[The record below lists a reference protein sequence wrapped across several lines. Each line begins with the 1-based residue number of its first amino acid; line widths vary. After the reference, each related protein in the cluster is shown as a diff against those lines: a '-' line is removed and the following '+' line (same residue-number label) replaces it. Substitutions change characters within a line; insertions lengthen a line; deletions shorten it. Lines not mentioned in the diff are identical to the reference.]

1 MKSIRIER
9 PVGSWT
15 QPHIIIN
22 PRRNFSIWTYRDA
35 LEPIHI
41 SPSFYSPDLSQGSRM
56 NIVDR
61 IRPML
66 STSLPLTHLNDS
78 FVIIRRIHH
87 PFCFTDGIGYRLFD
101 INVLSCRDSINH
113 LQAMPV
119 IRGGND
125 NGVNVSVAQQTPV
138 IFIQQR
144 LTSEI
149 SRYFSLAF
157 RQDSIV
163 DITQGG
169 TAHIGI

>member
-1 MKSIRIER
+1 ML
-9 PVGSWT
+9 
-15 QPHIIIN
+15 
-22 PRRNFSIWTYRDA
+22 F
-35 LEPIHI
+35 EPIHI

-66 STSLPLTHLNDS
+66 SASLPLTHLNDS

-87 PFCFTDGIGYRLFD
+87 PFCFTDRIGYRLFD

-125 NGVNVSVAQQTPV
+125 NGVNVSVAQQTSV
-138 IFIQQR
+138 IFIRQR
-144 LTSEI
+144 LTSKSRDI
-149 SRYFSLAF
+149 SALRFDKTASSTSHKAVQRTLEFNNILRRFNSPYHCNRS
-157 RQDSIV
+157 RQHSMFHWV
-163 DITQGG
+163 T
-169 TAHIGI
+169 